1 MVKYIARKRD
11 KINTSLMLGIHNKKR
26 VVIIFSSTGK
36 KLYNHFHHLLVLT
49 MKVDRSI
56 LFINLRN
63 YLFTVFF
70 FISYTVGIYSLSANI
85 RKKFD
90 QMFQIWS
97 FNANVKRLKV
107 TFDPA
112 LLLVKLICKSMETSV
127 FR

>member
-1 MVKYIARKRD
+1 MVKKFFPRMVKYIARKRD
-11 KINTSLMLGIHNKKR
+11 KINTSLMLRIHNKKR

-70 FISYTVGIYSLSANI
+70 L
-85 RKKFD
+85 
-90 QMFQIWS
+90 
-97 FNANVKRLKV
+97 
-107 TFDPA
+107 
-112 LLLVKLICKSMETSV
+112 
-127 FR
+127 FRTLWESTLYLPI